1 MPERNMNIQRL
12 QDQLWQNPK
21 RVVFTDGSNPEVLK
35 AARTLAQTG
44 WARPIIAGNPF
55 RIRETAEQNKIR
67 LQGVSL
73 KKPIHDPDFDRYS
86 RFYRKQVEPGLSY
99 AAAKEK
105 LQQPLWYAALLI
117 RHGQAD
123 LCLAPAQD
131 TVSDLLQLERIF
143 SESAPFVS
151 AATLISNDRDEGLFL
166 FADTFVN
173 ARPNAEQLARIA
185 FDSAQTFRT
194 LTDAE
199 ARVALLSFS
208 TKGSADHPRVQVVR
222 DALQQMP
229 ACCPQ
234 VKVEGELQF
243 DAAFVPEILQKK
255 APDSA
260 FAQAANVFVFP
271 SLSAADPAVKI
282 VQTLSPYRATGPLL
296 QGLQFP
302 LHWILPEADADEI
315 VRQTIVASCLLN
327 T

>member
-1 MPERNMNIQRL
+1 MNMQQWQDRL
-12 QDQLWQNPK
+12 WHKPK
-21 RVVFTDGSNPEVLK
+21 RVVFTDGTNPEVLK

-44 WARPIIAGNPF
+44 WAKPIIAGHPF
-55 RIRETAEQNKIR
+55 RIREVAEQNKIR

-86 RFYRKQVEPGLSY
+86 RFYRKEVEPGLSY

-105 LQQPLWYAALLI
+105 LQQPLWYAVLLI
-117 RHGQAD
+117 KHGQAD

-131 TVSDLLQLERIF
+131 TVTDLLQLERIF
-143 SESAPFVS
+143 SESEPFVS
-151 AATLISNDRDEGLFL
+151 AATLIWDEKSDRIFL

-173 ARPNAEQLARIA
+173 ARPDAQQLARIA
-185 FDSAQTFRT
+185 FDSAQTFRA
-194 LTDAE
+194 LTDEE

-271 SLSAADPAVKI
+271 SLSAADPGVKI
-282 VQTLSPYRATGPLL
+282 VQTLTELKTAGPLL

-302 LHWILPEADADEI
+302 VHWILPEANADDI
-315 VRQTIVASCLLN
+315 VNQTIVASSLLN
-327 T
+327 A